1 MYLSKNDEIYC
12 KPLRTTTVRMRRVL
26 IQRLRGHKRVSGLMK
41 VNCVFVV
48 SQLCNNFIFRIK
60 NKAPIN
66 PVPMYRMLQGVNNTQ
81 SSKLA
86 VYEKKANT
94 PAQPI
99 DELKKQ
105 GKKSG
110 FDDLTVDFKKIDFEF
125 KTSLINFNI
134 EKSGALTP
142 EFKKAFKHLISNP
155 SYANERHLDK
165 KDEFGK
171 VVLRF
176 LHEAEA
182 FCQNTLQK
190 LNDIKT
196 RLN

>member
-1 MYLSKNDEIYC
+1 
-12 KPLRTTTVRMRRVL
+12 
-26 IQRLRGHKRVSGLMK
+26 
-41 VNCVFVV
+41 
-48 SQLCNNFIFRIK
+48 
-60 NKAPIN
+60 
-66 PVPMYRMLQGVNNTQ
+66 MLQGVNNTQ

-94 PAQPI
+94 PTKSL
-99 DELKKQ
+99 DEFKKQ
-105 GKKSG
+105 EKKSG
-110 FDDLTVDFKKIDFEF
+110 FDDLKVDFKKVDFEF
-125 KTSLINFNI
+125 KTSLINLNI

-155 SYANERHLDK
+155 NYADERHLDR

-182 FCQNTLQK
+182 FCQNTLHK